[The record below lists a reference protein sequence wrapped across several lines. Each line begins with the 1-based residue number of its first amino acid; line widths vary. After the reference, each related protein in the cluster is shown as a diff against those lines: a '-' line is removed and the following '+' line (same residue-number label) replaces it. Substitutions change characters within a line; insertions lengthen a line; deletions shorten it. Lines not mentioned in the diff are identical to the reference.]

1 LTIQTE
7 ESQKLIYRLKFDS
20 EKLNQNLEK
29 IKLKETELV
38 NEFESFQNKISQI
51 IKENQLLNNLKIE
64 KQNTIKNLKSECDKL
79 QNNSEIIKKYVY
91 ESS

>member
-1 LTIQTE
+1 MTIQTE